1 MKISTKLILLN
12 FVVLA
17 IFATEG
23 IVIFSSVAK
32 VKESTDE
39 VTGNVVPTLATIPD
53 IGAAF
58 AEARRQILL
67 WGAVPPSEEHSVAK
81 GVAAARANL
90 VKKLDEYNKAID
102 LDSPSIKDQ
111 DRKLFQDLAKNEQ
124 AWEGMVDQLL
134 TIEANDQQIKYI
146 REVTSPQADKVFS
159 SINALTQFNVDLGAK
174 KSEEASAGIHQLYI
188 MIVVISSIGA
198 LTVLVIGLLIS
209 RGITKALKTLQTQ
222 TAEVGASLD
231 FTRRFAAGGKD
242 EISETANVLNNL
254 LSLMQQSLSE
264 VSAIS
269 QGVGSHAAELATNT
283 SELSAANE
291 MVSHST
297 AAMAAAVEQVTVSIA
312 HVAERSQETRDLAEK
327 AGEMAAIGSTTV
339 EDTISKVD
347 LIASRAN
354 TTARQVEALSQ
365 KVVDISAVVTTI
377 KGIAEQTNLLALNA
391 AIEAARAGD
400 VGRGFAV
407 VADEVRKLAERT
419 SVSTYEIA
427 QTIEQIQE
435 EARQTVAAIH
445 LTVDEVVVG
454 VERVTSVGEV
464 VAGIRSSAQ
473 TVLGSVN
480 DISYAMSEQS
490 VASNSMAR
498 EIEKVAQMTEQTSAN
513 AMGVAEVG
521 TKLHADSQTLLQI
534 VARYKV

>member
-12 FVVLA
+12 VVVLA
-17 IFATEG
+17 IFVIEG
-23 IVIFSSVAK
+23 LAIFSSVAK

-67 WGAVPPSEEHSVAK
+67 WGAVPPAEEKSIEK
-81 GVAAARANL
+81 GVATARANL
-90 VKKLDEYNKAID
+90 LKKLDEYNKAIE
-102 LDSPSIKDQ
+102 LDNPSIKEQ
-111 DRKLFQDLAKNEQ
+111 DRRLYQELARNEQ
-124 AWEGMVDQLL
+124 MWEGMVDKLL

-159 SINALTQFNVDLGAK
+159 SINALTRFNVDLGSK
-174 KSEEASAGIHQLYI
+174 KSEEASDGIHQLYI
-188 MIVVISSIGA
+188 MIIVISIVGA
-198 LTVLVIGLLIS
+198 VIVLVIGMLIS
-209 RGITKALKTLQTQ
+209 RGVSRSLKTLQTQ
-222 TAEVGASLD
+222 TADVGTSLD
-231 FTRRFAAGGKD
+231 FTRRFAVSGKD
-242 EISETANVLNNL
+242 EIGDTAVVLNHL
-254 LSLMQQSLSE
+254 LSVMQQSLSE

-327 AGEMAAIGSTTV
+327 AGEMAAVGGKTV
-339 EDTISKVD
+339 ADTISKVD

-464 VAGIRSSAQ
+464 VAGIQTSAQ